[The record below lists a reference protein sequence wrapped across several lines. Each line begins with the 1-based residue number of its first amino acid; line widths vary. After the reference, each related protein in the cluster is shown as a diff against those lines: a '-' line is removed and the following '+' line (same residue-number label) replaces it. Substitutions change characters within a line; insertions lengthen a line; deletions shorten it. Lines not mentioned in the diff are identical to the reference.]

1 MSDFDKISYMLGE
14 MKAEQRRNHS
24 EGQLRFERLNSQI
37 SEIKKDLDIIH
48 EKVSKHEN
56 KFQYFKRTSKRAIWY
71 LCLLFSAITGI
82 GYGVIADK
90 LKQIMG
96 WNF

>member
-1 MSDFDKISYMLGE
+1 MLGE

-24 EGQLRFERLNSQI
+24 EAFLHFEKLTGQIEA
-37 SEIKKDLDIIH
+37 IKNDLDVIN

-82 GYGVIADK
+82 GYGVLADK

>member
-14 MKAEQRRNHS
+14 LKAEQRQNHS
-24 EGQLRFERLNSQI
+24 EAFLHFEKLNSQI
-37 SEIKKDLDIIH
+37 AEIKSDLDDINI
-48 EKVSKHEN
+48 KVSKHEN
-56 KFQYFKRTSKRAIWY
+56 KYQSFKRGCKRAIWY

-82 GYGVIADK
+82 GYGVAADK